1 MGRVININIKD
12 IPEQT
17 GVKLIELNGE
27 LDTFTSQKLISEV
40 LPLIEQGTP
49 NLIADLSGLS
59 YINSTGIYNLLHC
72 YTKAKEKGGYVKLV
86 AVNDNIKEI
95 LDMIGVTK
103 LLTPYPTLQDAL
115 VGLR

>member
-1 MGRVININIKD
+1 
-12 IPEQT
+12 
-17 GVKLIELNGE
+17 
-27 LDTFTSQKLISEV
+27 
-40 LPLIEQGTP
+40 
-49 NLIADLSGLS
+49 LS